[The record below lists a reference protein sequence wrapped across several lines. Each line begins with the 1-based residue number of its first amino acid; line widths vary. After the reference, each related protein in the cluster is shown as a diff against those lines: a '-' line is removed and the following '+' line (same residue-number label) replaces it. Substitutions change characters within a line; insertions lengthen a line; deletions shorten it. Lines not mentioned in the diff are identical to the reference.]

1 MKKQN
6 KNKNEK
12 SQTTFQ
18 IVLYQIFEH
27 DARLTKVISVV
38 FTIFFVALMLCLT
51 WLIISITIVATCTSH
66 FNVMTLINILC
77 KFI

>member
-38 FTIFFVALMLCLT
+38 FTIFFVSLMLCLT
-51 WLIISITIVATCTSH
+51 WLIISITIVATCTIH
-66 FNVMTLINILC
+66 FNIMILINILYEL
-77 KFI
+77 I

>member
-1 MKKQN
+1 MMKQD
-6 KNKNEK
+6 KNEK

-51 WLIISITIVATCTSH
+51 WLIISITIVATCINH
-66 FNVMTLINILC
+66 LNFMTLINILC
-77 KFI
+77 KLI

>member
-1 MKKQN
+1 MKKQ
-6 KNKNEK
+6 NKNEK

-51 WLIISITIVATCTSH
+51 WLIISITVVATCTSH
-66 FNVMTLINILC
+66 FNIMTLINILC

>member
-1 MKKQN
+1 MKKQ
-6 KNKNEK
+6 NKNEK

-51 WLIISITIVATCTSH
+51 WLIISITIVATCTIH
-66 FNVMTLINILC
+66 FNIMTLINILYEL
-77 KFI
+77 I